1 MDTVLG
7 ASMSPSTIRMVL
19 VEGEN
24 ADGVTVKADDLGVA
38 TADEPATVAAADH
51 LVTAILDARE
61 GADEGGDQVRSIG
74 VTWTDQLEVAA
85 LREALAARDVED
97 VTLISPFLAAAAL
110 AQTAG
115 RASEYDRIAML
126 FIEPA
131 CATLAVVD
139 VAEGSIT
146 DLRKEPLNT
155 VDDAAEVTEMIACLE
170 SRETCPEGL
179 FVVGSAVDIGPI
191 TPQLQTATSLLVTA
205 PEEPETALARGAAL
219 ASANAPLFASSTTAL
234 AYAQNPGTGEVD
246 LDAVAPGYFYV
257 SDVPPGGEQGEEEL
271 AYSAVP
277 DEEAD
282 ALTEVMH
289 TAQDGS
295 LDASE
300 RRRRSVLLLG
310 IASAV
315 VAISAV
321 VAMEIAL
328 ALGIRP
334 GVALRPS
341 PGHDLIVP
349 TEQAPAPSGKSSEP
363 QPRYISQPGA
373 VAAPHPLNPPAPVE
387 PPAAPVSGAPSVPVP
402 GVVPLPGVPDPAAVP
417 HAPAPDSPPSP
428 LNVPAPQPP
437 AHAPAPSPVSQ
448 PPTHVPVSHPPVH
461 VPVPQPP
468 AHVPEPP
475 PPVHLP
481 PPDAPR
487 APDMPGHGS
496 PPAPGTPGHESPP
509 APDIPPARG
518 GEGGSGGG
526 LGDDVG
532 GHPSGGGGN
541 EGGAGGGAHSGGEIG
556 GGGSSGA
563 GGSEIGGGSIGA
575 PSGGASSGGASSSG
589 GGSSGGGR
597 EIGGG
602 ASSGGGGGEISSGG
616 SSGGG
621 GGESSGG
628 GHHEPWVER

>member
-1 MDTVLG
+1 MDIVLG
-7 ASMSPSTIRMVL
+7 ASISPSTIRMVL
-19 VEGEN
+19 LEGEN
-24 ADGVTVKADDLGVA
+24 ADGVTVESGNS
-38 TADEPATVAAADH
+38 TTAADQM
-51 LVTAILDARE
+51 LTAILDARE
-61 GADEGGDQVRSIG
+61 GVDEGGDQVRSIG

-85 LREALAARDVED
+85 LRGALAAREVED

-155 VDDAAEVTEMIACLE
+155 VDDAAEVTEMIARLE

-179 FVVGSAVDIGPI
+179 FVVGSGVDIAPI

-219 ASANAPLFASSTTAL
+219 ASANAPLFASSTAAL

-246 LDAVAPGYFYV
+246 LDAVAPGHFYV
-257 SDVPPGGEQGEEEL
+257 SDVPSGGEPGDEEL

-282 ALTEVMH
+282 ALTEVMD
-289 TAQDGS
+289 TAEDGGT
-295 LDASE
+295 DASE
-300 RRRRSVLLLG
+300 QRRRPVLLLG
-310 IASAV
+310 TASAV

-321 VAMEIAL
+321 VAMEVAL

-349 TEQAPAPSGKSSEP
+349 TGQAPAPSAKSSGP
-363 QPRYISQPGA
+363 QPRSISQSGA
-373 VAAPHPLNPPAPVE
+373 VAAPHPLNPPAPVGP
-387 PPAAPVSGAPSVPVP
+387 PPAAPISGAPSVPVP
-402 GVVPLPGVPDPAAVP
+402 VVVPLPGVPDPASVA
-417 HAPAPDSPPSP
+417 HAPAPDSPPPP
-428 LNVPAPQPP
+428 LNLPAPQPP
-437 AHAPAPSPVSQ
+437 AHAPAPPPVSQ

-468 AHVPEPP
+468 AHVPEPQP
-475 PPVHLP
+475 PIHLP

-487 APDMPGHGS
+487 PQDMPGHES
-496 PPAPGTPGHESPP
+496 PPVPGTPGHESPP
-509 APDIPPARG
+509 APDIPPVRG
-518 GEGGSGGG
+518 GESGTGGG
-526 LGDDVG
+526 PGDDVG

-541 EGGAGGGAHSGGEIG
+541 EGGAGVGGHSGGEIG
-556 GGGSSGA
+556 GGSI
-563 GGSEIGGGSIGA
+563 GGS
-575 PSGGASSGGASSSG
+575 
-589 GGSSGGGR
+589 
-597 EIGGG
+597 
-602 ASSGGGGGEISSGG
+602 SSGG

-621 GGESSGG
+621 G
-628 GHHEPWVER
+628 

>member
-1 MDTVLG
+1 MDIVLG
-7 ASMSPSTIRMVL
+7 ASISPSTIRMVL
-19 VEGEN
+19 LEGEN
-24 ADGVTVKADDLGVA
+24 ADGVTVESDDSDVA
-38 TADEPATVAAADH
+38 TADHSTTAADH

-61 GADEGGDQVRSIG
+61 AADEGGDRLRSIG
-74 VTWTDQLEVAA
+74 VTWTDQLGVAG

-170 SRETCPEGL
+170 SRETCPKGL
-179 FVVGSAVDIGPI
+179 FVVGSGVDIAPI

-219 ASANAPLFASSTTAL
+219 ASANAPLFASSTAAL

-246 LDAVAPGYFYV
+246 LDAVAPGCFYV
-257 SDVPPGGEQGEEEL
+257 SDVPSGGEQGEEEL

-282 ALTEVMH
+282 ALTEVID
-289 TAQDGS
+289 TAEDGS
-295 LDASE
+295 LDASGQ
-300 RRRRSVLLLG
+300 RRRPVLLLG
-310 IASAV
+310 TASAV

-341 PGHDLIVP
+341 PGHNLIVP
-349 TEQAPAPSGKSSEP
+349 TEQAPAPSAKSSGP

-373 VAAPHPLNPPAPVE
+373 VAAPHPLNPPAPVAP
-387 PPAAPVSGAPSVPVP
+387 PPAAPVSGAPQVPVP
-402 GVVPLPGVPDPAAVP
+402 VVVPLPGVPDPAAVP
-417 HAPAPDSPPSP
+417 HAPAPDSPPPP
-428 LNVPAPQPP
+428 LSLPAPQPP
-437 AHAPAPSPVSQ
+437 AHAPAPPPVSQ

-487 APDMPGHGS
+487 APDMPGHET
-496 PPAPGTPGHESPP
+496 PPVPGTPGHESPP

-541 EGGAGGGAHSGGEIG
+541 EGGAGGGGHSGGEISG
-556 GGGSSGA
+556 GASSGA
-563 GGSEIGGGSIGA
+563 GGSEIGGG
-575 PSGGASSGGASSSG
+575 ASSGG
-589 GGSSGGGR
+589 GGS

-602 ASSGGGGGEISSGG
+602 ASSGGGGGEI
-616 SSGGG
+616 GGG
-621 GGESSGG
+621 R
-628 GHHEPWVER
+628 HH